1 MSEFDAYWS
10 LRKVAKD
17 NWPKGGPRYV
27 LDEQIAHIG
36 KIDNTIQEI
45 RKDLKKFLSSKTT
58 EKKSHLEILIGEL
71 ERRIKAL
78 QEVTDEFKQQLQS
91 NT

>member
-10 LRKVAKD
+10 LRKVEKEK
-17 NWPKGGPRYV
+17 WPRIGPRYV

-36 KIDNTIQEI
+36 KIDKTIQEI
-45 RKDLKKFLSSKTT
+45 QKDLKKFLSTKTA

-71 ERRIKAL
+71 ERRVKSL

-91 NT
+91 I